1 MLSIW
6 EAMHSRTFT
15 SRWVQQQQQQK
26 KSATPVI
33 NKQSFNWC
41 LTAQRPKNNYPACL
55 AGTDQFSLTQSG
67 LDEFDPFRRECRQ
80 LSPHSFSTG
89 AAAGRLFI
97 PEAHRAPAA
106 IQSCPLTIQSLC
118 AIGWPLNR
126 HLIYSSD
133 TLKSGAF
140 WTAPWTTL

>member
-15 SRWVQQQQQQK
+15 SRWVQQQQKKNQPHQK
-26 KSATPVI
+26 STNRASTGAWLRKD
-33 NKQSFNWC
+33 
-41 LTAQRPKNNYPACL
+41 PKKYPACL
-55 AGTDQFSLTQSG
+55 AGADQFSLTQSG
-67 LDEFDPFRRECRQ
+67 LDEFDPFRGECRQ